1 MIVRLVWFGHDIL
14 TEDHQGFPAVFNGM
28 QGPAAA
34 VGGRA
39 VKRTLCP
46 APEVSHSEEG
56 DPDDGPAAS

>member
-1 MIVRLVWFGHDIL
+1 M
-14 TEDHQGFPAVFNGM
+14 FNGM